1 MKSIITNLY
10 ILKNKTNKM
19 YFRTKLFQ
27 GSFHWVAD
35 INDATE
41 LSKLEA
47 VKLLKELKHRDNF
60 EIIKYKSIMGGSN
73 ESKNNSKTNIKRN
86 KKATRTR

>member
-60 EIIKYKSIMGGSN
+60 EIIKKGTIGESN
-73 ESKNNSKTNIKRN
+73 ESKDSSKNNIRRN